1 MLLLQVGGRAAFV
14 GVLSSFFHDG
24 NDNILG
30 ATWVALNI
38 HMRTC
43 LKSLVFTSRKAG
55 QHVLFCLVLVLVLQG
70 TFV

>member
-43 LKSLVFTSRKAG
+43 LKSFIFQFILKIRTGKRNVSIF
-55 QHVLFCLVLVLVLQG
+55 G
-70 TFV
+70 TFRAK

>member
-1 MLLLQVGGRAAFV
+1 MLLLQVGGRAFV

-38 HMRTC
+38 HVRTC
-43 LKSLVFTSRKAG
+43 LKSFIFQSISKD
-55 QHVLFCLVLVLVLQG
+55 
-70 TFV
+70 